1 MWHRFP
7 FVALPMSQDALIPL
21 AFKLLDELYGGVAS
35 PEAWPQAV
43 RGLGAALGGVA
54 VSVLTHHRP
63 SDRLS
68 IVDAGTLPGGIL
80 EGFQEMNASD
90 PARAAASRLAAGH
103 IYVDHEFHGE
113 ALLQRLPFYR
123 DFLNPLGM
131 GRYAVLPAGADA
143 QYTHV
148 ISVLREAGRGGFSIE
163 ERRLMRMLQPH
174 LRHALD
180 LRQQLS
186 HWQARTH
193 WIERS
198 LDALRSPVLACSMK
212 GDIVMANTAGRQWL
226 AQADCPLG
234 RGEPPRALRVLLRRA
249 CGEGVD
255 SAVAGTLLLG
265 QGEVIVALPL
275 APRDQAGRDALAL
288 VAVQGARWRAVA
300 PGEMLR
306 ALFGLTPAETRL
318 LRQLLQHDAALPE
331 HASQLQL
338 SLNTLRT
345 QLKAIFL
352 KTHCRRQS
360 DLLRLLD
367 QLGLFGATSDP
378 DQEAGAKGEFG
389 EVGRL
394 QNDLKSSDSQGMG
407 KNSPSCA

>member
-1 MWHRFP
+1 
-7 FVALPMSQDALIPL
+7 MSQDALIPL
-21 AFKLLDELYGGVAS
+21 AFRLLDDLYGGVAS

-43 RGLGAALGGVA
+43 RGLGVALGGVA

-68 IVDAGTLPGGIL
+68 IVDAGTLPDGVMA
-80 EGFQEMNASD
+80 GFQEMNASD
-90 PARAAASRLAAGH
+90 PARAAASSLAAGH

-113 ALLQRLPFYR
+113 AALQRLAFYR

-148 ISVLREAGRGGFSIE
+148 VSVLREAGRGGFSIE
-163 ERRLMRMLQPH
+163 ERRLMRLLQPH

-186 HWQARTH
+186 RWQARTH
-193 WIERS
+193 WVERS
-198 LDALRSPVLACSMK
+198 LDALRSPVLACSLR
-212 GDIVMANTAGRQWL
+212 GDIVMANAAGKQWL

-234 RGEPPRALRVLLRRA
+234 KGEPSRALRGLLRRA
-249 CGEGVD
+249 CGEGVEM
-255 SAVAGTLLLG
+255 AAAGTLLLG
-265 QGEVIVALPL
+265 PGEVLVALPL
-275 APRDQAGRDALAL
+275 APREQAGRDALAL
-288 VAVQGARWRAVA
+288 VAVQGVRWRAAV

-306 ALFGLTPAETRL
+306 ALFGLTPAESRL
-318 LRQLLQHDAALPE
+318 LRQLALHDAPLTE
-331 HASQLQL
+331 HAGQLQL

-345 QLKAIFL
+345 QLKAIFQ

-360 DLLRLLD
+360 DLLRLVD
-367 QLGLFGATSDP
+367 QLGLFGAACSA
-378 DQEAGAKGEFG
+378 DQERGAKGEFG
-389 EVGRL
+389 EVGRA
-394 QNDLKSSDSQGMG
+394 QSDLNSSDSQGMG
-407 KNSPSCA
+407 KNSPSSART